1 MKRISPS
8 LLLAAAIIA
17 GAAACSDST
26 GGGQIT
32 KPPASLSY
40 VHLAVTFSQP
50 CADSVG
56 AWFRKSTNGSDQEL
70 ALEFPTSGNLAD
82 CTNGG
87 ETEDFIRLKLDRQA
101 LAALPNGTPIA
112 NGDSVFISIV
122 WAQGDS
128 VLFHLIPTG
137 LTFDPAHKAELKIS
151 FGETDEA
158 SDTTIVNQLAV
169 WRQALPTDDFVKL
182 STTKLDAEQEL
193 EVKLNGFSRYA
204 IAY

>member
-1 MKRISPS
+1 MKRNL
-8 LLLAAAIIA
+8 LLLAAALIT
-17 GAAACSDST
+17 GAAACSDTT
-26 GGGQIT
+26 GGGAIT
-32 KPPASLSY
+32 KPPAGLNY
-40 VHLAVTFSQP
+40 VHLATTAQP

-56 AWFRKSTNGSDQEL
+56 AWFVRRTNGSGQEL
-70 ALEFPTSGNLAD
+70 ALEFPKSGLPAD

-87 ETEDFIRLKLDRQA
+87 ETEDFIRLRLDRASLSQ
-101 LAALPNGTPIA
+101 LPNGTPIA
-112 NGDSVFISIV
+112 IGDSVFISII

-128 VLFHLIPTG
+128 VLFEMRPTG
-137 LTFDPAHKAELKIS
+137 LIFSPANPAELKIS

-158 SDTTIVNQLAV
+158 SDSTIVNQLSV
-169 WRQALPTDDFVKL
+169 WRQAQPADSFVKL

>member
-1 MKRISPS
+1 MNRKH
-8 LLLAAAIIA
+8 LLLAAALIT

-26 GGGQIT
+26 GGGSIT
-32 KPPASLSY
+32 RPAADLNY
-40 VHLAVTFSQP
+40 VHLAFTAPAP

-56 AWFRKSTNGSDQEL
+56 AWFVRRTSGSDQEL
-70 ALEFPTSGNLAD
+70 ALEFPKSGIPAD

-87 ETEDFIRLKLDRQA
+87 ETEDFIRLKLDRA
-101 LAALPNGTPIA
+101 SLAQLPNGTPIA
-112 NGDSVFISIV
+112 IGDSVFISII

-128 VLFHLIPTG
+128 VLFEMRPTG
-137 LTFDPAHKAELKIS
+137 LIFSPANPAELKIS

-158 SDTTIVNQLAV
+158 SDSTIVNQLSV
-169 WRQALPTDDFVKL
+169 WRQAQPADSFVKL
-182 STTKLDAEQEL
+182 ATTKLDAEQEL

>member
-8 LLLAAAIIA
+8 LLLAAAIVA

-32 KPPASLSY
+32 KPPAALNY
-40 VHLAVTFSQP
+40 VHLAVTAAQP
-50 CADSVG
+50 CVDSVG
-56 AWFRKSTNGSDQEL
+56 AWFHKTTNGSDEEL
-70 ALEFPTSGNLAD
+70 ALEFPAVGAPANCSGN
-82 CTNGG
+82 
-87 ETEDFIRLKLDRQA
+87 TEDFLRLKLDRQA
-101 LAALPNGTPIA
+101 LSNLPDGTPIA

-128 VLFHLIPTG
+128 VLFHLQPTG
-137 LTFDPAHKAELKIS
+137 LVFDPSHKAELKIS

-158 SDTTIVNQLAV
+158 TDTAIVNQLSV

-182 STTKLDAEQEL
+182 PTTKLDVEQEL